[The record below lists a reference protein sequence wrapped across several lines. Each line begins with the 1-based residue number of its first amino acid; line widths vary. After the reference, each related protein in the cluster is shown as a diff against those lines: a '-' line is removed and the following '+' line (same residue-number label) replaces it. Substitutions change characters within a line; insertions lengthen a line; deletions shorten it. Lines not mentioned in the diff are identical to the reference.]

1 MKDYFN
7 YVGKTCV
14 VTGGSNG
21 MGKATVEMLLDLGA
35 KVYNLDLV
43 PGDIAGME
51 YIQVNLTERESIDKA
66 FEKLPP
72 TIDKFFGVAGI
83 VGVGPGQTAELVVKI
98 NFLSYKYMLDN
109 YLFDRMAWGG
119 AIAFITSGACRGWIT
134 QKHEYFPM
142 IHASYDWAL
151 EFIRA
156 NEHMD
161 PVGSYAISKRALACI
176 IAAKSEKYYEKEIRI
191 NNVMPGHTKTGLLE
205 GVVKFMGSDDFMH
218 NYFGVIKRESLPE
231 EIASLLVFV
240 NSDLASFVTAATI
253 SGEGGLMTLCDLGV
267 RTDIN
272 GGAFFKGPVL
282 FPK

>member
-134 QKHEYFPM
+134 QGFGLYN
-142 IHASYDWAL
+142 SCQ
-151 EFIRA
+151 
-156 NEHMD
+156 
-161 PVGSYAISKRALACI
+161 KRKIL
-176 IAAKSEKYYEKEIRI
+176 
-191 NNVMPGHTKTGLLE
+191 
-205 GVVKFMGSDDFMH
+205 
-218 NYFGVIKRESLPE
+218 
-231 EIASLLVFV
+231 
-240 NSDLASFVTAATI
+240 
-253 SGEGGLMTLCDLGV
+253 
-267 RTDIN
+267 
-272 GGAFFKGPVL
+272 
-282 FPK
+282 